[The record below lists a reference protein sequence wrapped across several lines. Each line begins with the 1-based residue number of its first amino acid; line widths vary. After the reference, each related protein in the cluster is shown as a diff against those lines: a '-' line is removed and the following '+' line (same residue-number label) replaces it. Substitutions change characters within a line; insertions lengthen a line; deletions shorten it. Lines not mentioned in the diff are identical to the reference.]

1 MISTTPPK
9 EIFYFIRK
17 ETTYTYDRDD
27 NTNDDESIN
36 GTAGMFIDNNLKDIM
51 SCQGLHFYFNPF
63 EWI

>member
-1 MISTTPPK
+1 MISTLPK

-36 GTAGMFIDNNLKDIM
+36 GTAGMCIDNYLKDIM
-51 SCQGLHFYFNPF
+51 SFQGLHFYFNPF